1 VFERRTT
8 KVFSADDVTAR
19 YCPLVGFKIAVIAV
33 LPVVDGFQAQVAVK
47 EGALPVVDTAWQLE
61 MRLPLTKNL
70 TFPATSTEIVTFTD
84 IPLAAVAANE
94 GTPILATSATFVIVI
109 EKVLLRLTLPPKS
122 AARMLTS

>member
-8 KVFSADDVTAR
+8 KVLSADEVTAR

-47 EGALPVVDTAWQLE
+47 EGALPVVDTAWQLG
-61 MRLPLTKNL
+61 MRFPLTRNL
-70 TFPATSTEIVTFTD
+70 TLPATSTEIVTFTD
-84 IPLAAVAANE
+84 IPFAAVAAKE

-122 AARMLTS
+122 VARMLTS